1 MRELKVSVYVG
12 VLLVLYVKHTH
23 LCKFKCLEKP
33 DVVNIKCYIYIL
45 YGVLPVKTDMI

>member
-1 MRELKVSVYVG
+1 MSVKQDAGINEPMRELKVSVYVG

-33 DVVNIKCYIYIL
+33 DVVNIKCYI
-45 YGVLPVKTDMI
+45 